1 MDINDDGLTSPVA
14 NREMGKAHRYGGQT
28 PQQEQQKP
36 KKSKKKNL
44 DSPESKKLFRKLQEW
59 FDQEWQRQAHNRFQM
74 AMDEDYYDSLQWTE
88 DDAAELIARGQAP
101 TVINEC
107 KPTIDWMI
115 GTERRTRI
123 DYKVLP
129 RRKEGA
135 DDAEVKT
142 KILKYLSDTN
152 KQPYSRSDAFAK
164 ACKGGLGWIEIGV
177 RGDDADEPIF
187 YRNQDWRFMLY
198 DSNSVERD
206 LSDARYIFR
215 WKYLDEDIALAYFPD
230 REKVIK
236 QAIID
241 GSGIGRSEQEDEMW
255 YLGARVTEPG
265 QDYAAS
271 SMGKYRPYD
280 GSAFALT
287 KRNRVKFIECWYLMP
302 VSRKKFMGGTFHG
315 QYYDQKNPAHYREA
329 YDGECSLYDKVETEI
344 RCAIFTES
352 GLVWEGKSPYE
363 HGKFPFVPIWAY
375 RRARDNAPYGPIR
388 VMRDPQDG
396 INKRNSKAL
405 WILSSN
411 QVIADKNAV
420 DDIEEARE
428 EVARPDGWLEKNPG
442 KEINIRRDT
451 QLAQEHLMLMDR
463 DQRYVRNM
471 GGVTD
476 ENLGRQTNANS
487 GKAIIA
493 RQEQGGVVT
502 TELFDNL
509 RFAIQTA
516 GEIELSLV
524 EQFYTDE
531 KVVRVT
537 GERGN
542 PQFVDINKRDEATGE
557 ILNDITTMHA
567 DFIVSEQDYRDSLRI
582 AMFESLFE
590 IVGRLAQMS
599 PDVALRLLDL
609 VVEMA
614 DVPNR
619 DELVARIRQINGMR
633 DPESE
638 PTEEELAAE
647 QNQKQIEALTQD
659 IAIKRMTAELQEI
672 AAKGEKL
679 TSDALNSK
687 LDAMTK
693 AFESAGM
700 IIANPGIA
708 PVADDLLESAGF
720 EDSPPDEQNQIPEP
734 VDIFD
739 QSGQQ
744 PM

>member
-1 MDINDDGLTSPVA
+1 M
-14 NREMGKAHRYGGQT
+14 
-28 PQQEQQKP
+28 
-36 KKSKKKNL
+36 
-44 DSPESKKLFRKLQEW
+44 
-59 FDQEWQRQAHNRFQM
+59 
-74 AMDEDYYDSLQWTE
+74 
-88 DDAAELIARGQAP
+88 
-101 TVINEC
+101 
-107 KPTIDWMI
+107 
-115 GTERRTRI
+115 
-123 DYKVLP
+123 
-129 RRKEGA
+129 
-135 DDAEVKT
+135 
-142 KILKYLSDTN
+142 
-152 KQPYSRSDAFAK
+152 
-164 ACKGGLGWIEIGV
+164 
-177 RGDDADEPIF
+177 
-187 YRNQDWRFMLY
+187 
-198 DSNSVERD
+198 
-206 LSDARYIFR
+206 
-215 WKYLDEDIALAYFPD
+215 
-230 REKVIK
+230 
-236 QAIID
+236 
-241 GSGIGRSEQEDEMW
+241 
-255 YLGARVTEPG
+255 
-265 QDYAAS
+265 
-271 SMGKYRPYD
+271 
-280 GSAFALT
+280 
-287 KRNRVKFIECWYLMP
+287 
-302 VSRKKFMGGTFHG
+302 
-315 QYYDQKNPAHYREA
+315 
-329 YDGECSLYDKVETEI
+329 
-344 RCAIFTES
+344 
-352 GLVWEGKSPYE
+352 WEGKSPYE